1 MATPTPLTPELRWL
15 DRLDERIA
23 GVMGRVGVPALRIG
37 LGVVFIWFGL
47 LKVVGMSPAGALV
60 AKTTSWAFDPSW
72 FVPALGWWEAAIGVC
87 LIDPLRMAGG
97 GAWLTRIGLLL
108 LALQMP
114 GTFLPLVMVPEAC
127 YTTFPVGLTL
137 EGQYIVKNLVI
148 IAAALVLGGTVRGR
162 GVKAAGD
169 GV

>member
-1 MATPTPLTPELRWL
+1 MAAPTPLPADLRWL

-47 LKVVGMSPAGALV
+47 LKVVGMSPAAGLV
-60 AKTTSWAFDPSW
+60 AKTTSWAFDPGW
-72 FVPALGWWEAAIGVC
+72 FVPALGWWEAVIGVC
-87 LIDPLRMAGG
+87 LIDPLRLAGG

-108 LALQMP
+108 LAMQMP
-114 GTFLPLVMVPEAC
+114 GTFLPLVAVPEAC
-127 YTTFPVGLTL
+127 YTTFPLGLTI

-162 GVKAAGD
+162 GIRGGGG